1 MFLKTSLVST
11 VVGLRGSTEE
21 RGARARE
28 GDDLLFF
35 LCSVDTL
42 TVPFPSTAA
51 RACVLHWVPRLFPE
65 ENSEFKAMEE
75 NTNLKAAEK
84 DCSLFVLS
92 IWGILLIFDNRTLL

>member
-11 VVGLRGSTEE
+11 VVGLLGRTEE

-35 LCSVDTL
+35 LCSVDMLTL
-42 TVPFPSTAA
+42 TFLSMAV
-51 RACVLHWVPRLFPE
+51 RVYVLYWVSRLFPE
-65 ENSEFKAMEE
+65 EKSELKAMEK

-92 IWGILLIFDNRTLL
+92 IWGVLLIIDNRTLL